1 MVSLTS
7 NLVNGAAECL
17 GTCDVLPGSTMF
29 VTFASR
35 NYLRQDVI
43 CDKFIGFYWPVCKMG
58 YPCNLI
64 VSQFLIVFPILKLVI
79 CI

>member
-7 NLVNGAAECL
+7 NPVNGAAECL

-43 CDKFIGFYWPVCKMG
+43 SLLDFIGLFVKWATRA
-58 YPCNLI
+58 I
-64 VSQFLIVFPILKLVI
+64 
-79 CI
+79 